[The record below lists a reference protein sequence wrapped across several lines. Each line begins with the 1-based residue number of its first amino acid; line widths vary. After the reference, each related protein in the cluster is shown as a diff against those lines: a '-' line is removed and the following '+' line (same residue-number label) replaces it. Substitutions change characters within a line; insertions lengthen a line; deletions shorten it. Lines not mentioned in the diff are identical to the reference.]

1 MEQQT
6 EQVVK
11 KRATATDR
19 PKGKTVK
26 AEKTAKTAKAP
37 KRPSAKK
44 QVSSVRKLKLL
55 VTIVDRSKTLFYVD
69 LLEQFEV
76 NVQMVLY
83 GRGTAN
89 SQIRD
94 LLGLAE
100 TDKSVIISSIRED
113 KVKEALDTLDEKFH
127 KVKNG
132 KGVAYTV
139 SLDSIIGVSAYQLLS
154 NDKTVKEG
162 DKK

>member
-1 MEQQT
+1 MPRKVT
-6 EQVVK
+6 N
-11 KRATATDR
+11 TST
-19 PKGKTVK
+19 
-26 AEKTAKTAKAP
+26 
-37 KRPSAKK
+37 SNKK
-44 QVSSVRKLKLL
+44 QVSNVRKLKLL
-55 VTIVDRSKTLFYVD
+55 ITVVDRSKTLFYVD

-89 SQIRD
+89 SEMLS

-100 TDKSVIISSIRED
+100 SEKSVIISYIRED
-113 KVKEALDTLDEKFH
+113 KVKEALETLDEKFQ

-139 SLDSIIGVSAYQLLS
+139 SLDSIIGVSMYQLLS
-154 NDKTVKEG
+154 NDRTVKEG
-162 DKK
+162 EKK